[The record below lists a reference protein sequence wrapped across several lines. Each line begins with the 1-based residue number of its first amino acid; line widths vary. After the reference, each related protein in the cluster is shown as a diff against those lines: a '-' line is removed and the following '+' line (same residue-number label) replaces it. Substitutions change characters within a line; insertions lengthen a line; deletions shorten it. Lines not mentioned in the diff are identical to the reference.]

1 MMILLFSWKANSY
14 KDLKK
19 EFEKGNGLSCIID
32 NIPVNDLLYSYYESS
47 FHIQNLFD
55 RVLIEN
61 GAWERFCQEF
71 DNKMR
76 DKVVNSYINKGNKD
90 KTRIKKIENKNDN
103 NLNDYSDILPIILG
117 NK

>member
-1 MMILLFSWKANSY
+1 MLPK
-14 KDLKK
+14 
-19 EFEKGNGLSCIID
+19 IIK
-32 NIPVNDLLYSYYESS
+32 
-47 FHIQNLFD
+47 
-55 RVLIEN
+55 
-61 GAWERFCQEF
+61 EF

-76 DKVVNSYINKGNKD
+76 DKVVNSYINKGKKD